1 MCLALVTQRSGSD
14 TLGIWSWYTTSM
26 KEIDL
31 FNILKI
37 CFMPDLE
44 KSESQ
49 YSRFDCFSSK
59 WKLDIELKC
68 RRTHYDELLIEKD
81 KYDALLKRAEENG
94 TRPFYINS
102 TPQGIYAF
110 ALDEFNDL
118 QWEMKGGLPKT
129 TDFYDNRRIV
139 KEVAFLPIYAAIKL
153 NEDADTES

>member
-1 MCLALVTQRSGSD
+1 
-14 TLGIWSWYTTSM
+14 M
-26 KEIDL
+26 KEVDL

-37 CFMPDLE
+37 CFMTDLE
-44 KSESQ
+44 KSDSQ

-59 WKLDIELKC
+59 WKMDIELKC

-81 KYDALLKRAEENG
+81 KYDALMARAEKFG

-110 ALDEFNDL
+110 NLQEMKDI

-129 TDFYDNRRIV
+129 TDFSDNRRMV
-139 KEVAFLPIYAAIKL
+139 KEVGFLPIYAAIKL
-153 NEDADTES
+153 NEE

>member
-1 MCLALVTQRSGSD
+1 
-14 TLGIWSWYTTSM
+14 M

-37 CFMPDLE
+37 CFMTDLE

-59 WKLDIELKC
+59 WKMDIELKC

-81 KYDALLKRAEENG
+81 KYDALMDRAKKFG

-110 ALDEFNDL
+110 NLEELKDIK
-118 QWEMKGGLPKT
+118 WEMKGGLPKN
-129 TDFYDNRRIV
+129 Y
-139 KEVAFLPIYAAIKL
+139 
-153 NEDADTES
+153 